1 MEWRTRLRPRSFRRI
16 PRGAPSTEA
25 KSEGGGHMTVSTLDR
40 PALVA
45 ELRALAIQ
53 FRVSVSCIDD
63 EGHFA
68 EVGSDLARQTADIA
82 WTIREAGL
90 VDVDVLEREYPPEKP
105 FADFVDCMADLLEAA
120 P

>member
-1 MEWRTRLRPRSFRRI
+1 
-16 PRGAPSTEA
+16 
-25 KSEGGGHMTVSTLDR
+25 MTVSTLDR

-45 ELRALAIQ
+45 ELRALATQ
-53 FRVSVSCIDD
+53 FRVAVSCIDD
-63 EGHFA
+63 VGHFA
-68 EVGSDLARQTADIA
+68 EVGSELARQTADIA

-90 VDVDVLEREYPPEKP
+90 VDVDALEREWPREEP